1 MYVRECRNK
10 QEFLDIVSKN
20 TTAEVRVGER
30 AVALPVREK
39 GGGVVVQPALERH
52 YVIEVRDDLQGE
64 TRVIFTEHL
73 FAHDGKFPFDTSLL
87 DQLQKQFGRRV
98 ILMGRI
104 SGAA

>member
-20 TTAEVRVGER
+20 TAAEVRVGER
-30 AVALPVREK
+30 ALALPVREQT
-39 GGGVVVQPALERH
+39 GVVVRPALERH

-73 FAHDGKFPFDTSLL
+73 VVEHEGTFPFRDSLL
-87 DQLQKQFGRRV
+87 NQLQGEGRKV
-98 ILMGRI
+98 VLAGRI